1 MGVPSSGAISMAGL
15 AAEKLND
22 DYGDADFDDTISLT
36 DLVLGGDDNGSH
48 EEWPVTNANSTSKP
62 NTNAPHAMSE
72 WYGYDHDAAASFSDS
87 YAASKSITTGVGQ
100 TIRIADSNGKFN
112 FDQDDAYSFSFWVKA
127 GWNSSLN
134 TNIHLFAA
142 NSNQASSYQ
151 DLIRVYYR
159 EDNNRLYFQY
169 ASASPTA
176 YKQAAWLFH
185 ANSGNYAAAYAAAG
199 LGSSFWSS
207 SNRGNVGDDNYTLL
221 TFVKG
226 ASNSAGTGNVMVYWN
241 ATPLGLGIYGTGG
254 NSSGTVNQT
263 GADRQVAL
271 GSNVWSYAKSGN
283 ATETQ
288 FNDFAFWNKKLSASE
303 VTAIYNGGTRTDL
316 TQHSASGN
324 LKGYYKFENNG
335 NDSSASSGNPF
346 VLSGNSNIAS
356 V

>member
-22 DYGDADFDDTISLT
+22 DYGDADFDDVISLT
-36 DLVLGGDDNGSH
+36 DLVVGGNSNGSH
-48 EEWPVTNANSTSKP
+48 ESWPATNTNSSSSP
-62 NTNAPHAMSE
+62 NTSTPHAMSE

-87 YAASKSITTGVGQ
+87 YAVSKSLTTGVNQ
-100 TIRIADSNGKFN
+100 TIRIADSDGKFN

-151 DLIRVYYR
+151 DMIRVYYR

-169 ASASPTA
+169 SSASPTA
-176 YKQAAWLFH
+176 YKQAAWLFQ

-199 LGSSFWSS
+199 LGSTYWSS

-226 ASNSAGTGNVMVYWN
+226 ESNSAGTGNVMAYWN
-241 ATPLGLGIYGTGG
+241 GTALGLGLYGTSG
-254 NSSGTVNQT
+254 NGSGTVNQT

-271 GSNVWSYAKSGN
+271 GSNVWTYSKSGN
-283 ATETQ
+283 AAETQ

-303 VTAIYNGGTRTDL
+303 VAAIYNNGTRTDL

-346 VLSGNSNIAS
+346 VISGNSNIAS

>member
-1 MGVPSSGAISMAGL
+1 MAVPSSGAISMAGL

-22 DYGDADFDDTISLT
+22 DYGDADFDDVISLT
-36 DLVLGGDDNGSH
+36 DLVVGGNSNGSH
-48 EEWPVTNANSTSKP
+48 ESWPATNTNSSSSP
-62 NTNAPHAMSE
+62 NTSTPHAMSE

-87 YAASKSITTGVGQ
+87 YAVSKSITTGVGQ
-100 TIRIADSNGKFN
+100 TIRIADSDGKFN

-151 DLIRVYYR
+151 DMIRVYYR

-176 YKQAAWLFH
+176 YKQAAWLFQ

-199 LGSSFWSS
+199 LGSTYWSS
-207 SNRGNVGDDNYTLL
+207 SNRGNVSDDDYTLL

-226 ASNSAGTGNVMVYWN
+226 ESNSAGTGNVMAYWN
-241 ATPLGLGIYGTGG
+241 GTALGLGLYGTSG

-263 GADRQVAL
+263 GADRQIAL

-283 ATETQ
+283 AAETQ

-303 VTAIYNGGTRTDL
+303 VAAIYNNGARTDL

-346 VLSGNSNIAS
+346 VISGNSNIAS